1 MFFSFYLNFSFLIS
15 LTKLSVCL
23 LLYFSIM
30 LRLLIYIQKN
40 FYFIHFLV
48 YLYAHMVMYLFHFL
62 KYSAYHQNKM

>member
-30 LRLLIYIQKN
+30 LGLLIYIQKKI
-40 FYFIHFLV
+40 YFIHFLV